1 MIECSPVS
9 LDQPALVSASSLLSV
24 YLAIHTPACLWRR
37 TGEIY
42 KANKEFSVLTGIPS
56 ALLRG
61 GKIGIYEL
69 MTEESM
75 VQYYQVC
82 IRLGIGVITLY

>member
-1 MIECSPVS
+1 MIECSRVGLWATCQRLPE
-9 LDQPALVSASSLLSV
+9 LILVIHA
-24 YLAIHTPACLWRR
+24 AIHTPACLWRR

-75 VQYYQVC
+75 VQYYQVRIKKYC
-82 IRLGIGVITLY
+82 SRF

>member
-1 MIECSPVS
+1 MWS
-9 LDQPALVSASSLLSV
+9 LISRS
-24 YLAIHTPACLWRR
+24 AIHTPACLWRR

-75 VQYYQVC
+75 VRYYQVGWGESLVAKVPLTHVLLA
-82 IRLGIGVITLY
+82 IRQYRFRFG

>member
-1 MIECSPVS
+1 MSKLCS
-9 LDQPALVSASSLLSV
+9 
-24 YLAIHTPACLWRR
+24 AIHTPACLWRR

-75 VQYYQVC
+75 VRYYQVSMAAC
-82 IRLGIGVITLY
+82 LLARMFGRLFKFSYSEV